1 MLKTHKRSS
10 FLPKIIINNYS
21 GGGINKIIIS
31 EIAHMNVGIE
41 RACVCIL
48 FSYTSFETLP
58 ENNIIN
64 QNENK
69 KINNK
74 ITDHLEMF
82 CVLKL
87 DRCVI

>member
-10 FLPKIIINNYS
+10 FLPIIIINNYS

-41 RACVCIL
+41 RAYVCIL
-48 FSYTSFETLP
+48 FSHTSFDTLP

-87 DRCVI
+87 DWCVI